1 MKAKSYWHLGVTV
14 VLLAAVLLT
23 GGAAFADKTYVLKV
37 STVLNDKDPIVLGLL
52 EMKKAME
59 SRTNG
64 KFIIEVY
71 PSSQLGSTDDSQE
84 QAKMGA
90 NVAVLTDGARL
101 ADIVKE
107 MGILGA
113 PYIVDDYKGALKLV
127 KSDLFKSWAAKL
139 EPSGYKVL
147 SFNWYQGTRHF
158 MSNKPMTTQA
168 EMKGTRV
175 RTPGSPVWRESV
187 AAMGA
192 TPVDLSWAEVY
203 PGMQQKVIDGLEA
216 QYPAIVGASLY
227 EVAKVVSK
235 TGHFQLMTGLV
246 AGKKF
251 FDSLPADMQKILLE
265 EAEKAGDWATELTAS
280 KLPEYE
286 ELMKSKGVTFLDV
299 NIAPFKAA
307 VEPVYEKLGL
317 AEVRKQAMA
326 VLAK

>member
-1 MKAKSYWHLGVTV
+1 MKGKGFWRLGVSIV
-14 VLLAAVLLT
+14 VLAAVLLA
-23 GGAAFADKTYVLKV
+23 GGAAFAEKTHVLKV
-37 STVLNDKDPIVLGLL
+37 SSVLNDKDPIILGLL
-52 EMKKAME
+52 EMQKAVAE
-59 SRTNG
+59 RSNG
-64 KFIIEVY
+64 RLAIEVY

-90 NVAVLTDGARL
+90 NVAVVTDAARL

-107 MGILGA
+107 IGILGA

-127 KSDLFKSWAAKL
+127 KSDVFKSWAAKL
-139 EPSGYKVL
+139 EPHGYKSL

-158 MSNKPMTTQA
+158 MGNKPLTTQE
-168 EMKGTRV
+168 EMRGVRT

-192 TPVDLSWAEVY
+192 TPVDISWAEVY
-203 PGMQQKVIDGLEA
+203 PGMQQKVIDAFEA
-216 QYPAIVGASLY
+216 QYPAIVGASLF

-246 AGKKF
+246 CGKKF
-251 FDSLPADMQKILLE
+251 FDSLPEDLQVILLE
-265 EAEKAGDWATELTAS
+265 EAEKAGDYATEMTAS
-280 KLPEYE
+280 KLSEYE
-286 ELMKSKGVTFLDV
+286 EMMKGQGVTFLDV
-299 NIAPFKAA
+299 DIAPFKAA

-317 AEVRKQAMA
+317 TEARKRVLE